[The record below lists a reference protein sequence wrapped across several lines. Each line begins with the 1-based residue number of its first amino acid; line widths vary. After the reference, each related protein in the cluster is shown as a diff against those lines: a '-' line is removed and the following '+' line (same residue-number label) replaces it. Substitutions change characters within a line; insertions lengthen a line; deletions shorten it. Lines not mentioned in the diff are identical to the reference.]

1 MILVISFHSYVPY
14 HGDIRYCGLIPAL
27 TNTFFDKKNS
37 SIVTFY
43 LRKQRARKVF
53 GDNIVYISREI
64 NGVRELEKTPLPSWS
79 FFLKFGF
86 CMQKRTSK
94 EKYQLSCYWSKEW
107 DRCFSQGK
115 SSYLALEMHEKGSRN
130 GIITTSHKDQRSSHQ
145 STEAIKL
152 ELLLDFIFERV
163 TKWQKKQW
171 GSQRRKRR

>member
-14 HGDIRYCGLIPAL
+14 HGDIWYCGLIPAL

-53 GDNIVYISREI
+53 GDNIVY
-64 NGVRELEKTPLPSWS
+64 RELEKTPLPSWS
-79 FFLKFGF
+79 FFWKFGF

-163 TKWQKKQW
+163 TKWQKKHW